1 MKSVALIRGGA
12 IAAFGV
18 LSLATVG
25 CSSGR
30 DVEVKGE
37 VTAPSSLTLDAKI
50 HVDFVDVIAD
60 GDEAVAH
67 SIELDAP
74 GSFAEKVSL
83 EGDKV
88 LVRAI
93 LDKNA
98 DGKCSEGE
106 PWGSAE
112 AEVKDDDTVEP
123 VAVTLTMQACPAA
136 E

>member
-1 MKSVALIRGGA
+1 LIRGGA
-12 IAAFGV
+12 IAALV
-18 LSLATVG
+18 ALSLATVG

-30 DVEVKGE
+30 EVEVKGE
-37 VTAPSSLTLDAKI
+37 VTAPSSLTVDAKI
-50 HVDFVDVIAD
+50 HLDFVDIIAD
-60 GDEAVAH
+60 GDEEVAH

-98 DGKCSEGE
+98 DGQCSAGE

-112 AEVKDDDTVEP
+112 AEIADDDSVEP
-123 VAVTLTMQACPAA
+123 VAVTLTMQACPTA

>member
-1 MKSVALIRGGA
+1 MKSLALIRGGA
-12 IAAFGV
+12 IAALGA

-25 CSSGR
+25 CGSGR
-30 DVEVKGE
+30 EVEVKGE
-37 VTAPSSLTLDAKI
+37 VTAPSSLTVDAKI
-50 HVDFVDVIAD
+50 HLDFVDIIAD
-60 GDEAVAH
+60 GDEEVVH
-67 SIELDAP
+67 SIELDAL

-98 DGKCSEGE
+98 DGECSAGE

-112 AEVKDDDTVEP
+112 AAIADDDSVEP
-123 VAVTLTMQACPAA
+123 VAVTLTMQACPTA